1 MNIAQSI
8 QADIEPRRI
17 AELRQTLAQEREK
30 QEREKR
36 EREAQQQH
44 PDQAGKLQE
53 STAR

>member
-30 QEREKR
+30 R
-36 EREAQQQH
+36 EREAQQQR
-44 PDQAGKLQE
+44 PDLAGKLQE